1 MAQIWNYKCMFGDPE
16 RKSPLTV
23 LKFATRYRTSVL
35 LEFLLSWLKSST
47 RNGCTLMPRHEKTDW
62 NWESV
67 ASHPRP
73 DMGRQ
78 WTPKI
83 IRNVSYWIGKAMIQG
98 ILILRDRFQFQDS
111 SSWRPASIIWRWHM
125 GPGSFHPG
133 QHRPLEARHST
144 DNMVVVWLAWKRL
157 RGIHPLCASLSLFQS
172 FRVLVFYTST
182 YTYIYI
188 HIHIYTY
195 IHIYIYTYIHIY
207 IYTSHISTIYIIWM
221 IMSNFVLFMEWR
233 SLEDA
238 TSHHVLPGSKKWE
251 GNNRHRFRHCIP
263 LDHLCDGLNHQIVTI
278 VWSNPLYLCLVV
290 SKKRIP

>member
-157 RGIHPLCASLSLFQS
+157 RGIHPLCPSLSLFQS
-172 FRVLVFYTST
+172 FKVLVFYTST
-182 YTYIYI
+182 YTYVYI

-195 IHIYIYTYIHIY
+195 IHIYIYTYIY
-207 IYTSHISTIYIIWM
+207 M
-221 IMSNFVLFMEWR
+221 GFNLLF
-233 SLEDA
+233 S
-238 TSHHVLPGSKKWE
+238 SKKIDSWCE
-251 GNNRHRFRHCIP
+251 SSHVNSWFQPR
-263 LDHLCDGLNHQIVTI
+263 LWLSHLSLRWLLKPKASHLLSQSHPKGTHAVHIA
-278 VWSNPLYLCLVV
+278 SN
-290 SKKRIP
+290 